1 MASLNKIIIIGNLGK
16 DPEMRYTPSGSPVT
30 SFSVATSR
38 RYTNTSGE
46 PKEETEWFNVVVW
59 QKQAE
64 RCNQYLAK
72 GRQVYV
78 EGRLQ
83 TRSWDG
89 KDGQKHFAV
98 EIIANLV
105 LFLGKSGVASL
116 PDTGELEP
124 DDLPFDQKEEGSEN

>member
-1 MASLNKIIIIGNLGK
+1 MASLNRIIIIGNLGK

-30 SFSVATSR
+30 TFSVATSR
-38 RYTNTSGE
+38 RFTSASGE

-64 RCNQYLAK
+64 MCNQYLTK

-83 TRSWDG
+83 TRNWEG
-89 KDGQKHFAV
+89 KDGQMRFSV
-98 EIIANLV
+98 EIVASRV
-105 LFLGKSGVASL
+105 LFLGKAGGATLPSSG
-116 PDTGELEP
+116 EFEP
-124 DDLPFDQKEEGSEN
+124 EDLPFDRSEEGSEN